1 MHVLLDSELKGNA
14 QIIIIIVVITVP
26 FQKYFET

>member
-1 MHVLLDSELKGNA
+1 MHVLLDSELKGNT